1 MNKTI
6 NILSENVIN
15 QIAAGEVIQR
25 PASVIKELLEN
36 AIDADAQNIHVIIKD
51 AGKKLIQII
60 DDGHGM
66 NEEDAKLC
74 FHKHATS
81 KIKNT
86 EDILKINT
94 MGFRGEAL
102 ASIASVSEVEL
113 KTKTIKQS
121 TGTIIHIN
129 NSEIKKASLI
139 ATKKGTSISVKNLFF
154 NIPARKNF
162 LKSNQIEM
170 KHILEHFMQI
180 AIANPKIS
188 FKFNNNNKDLY
199 NLPITNLK
207 QRIIQ
212 LFGKKYNEKI
222 LSIKEDTSI
231 VSINGFLGNP
241 LDAKKTRGDQF
252 LYINNRFIKSGYLN
266 HSIKTAMDNLI
277 QPDQHPSYFIFLNMP
292 SEEID
297 INVHPNKTEVKF
309 TDEKAIYQI
318 LKAACKKSIG
328 MHNIQPS
335 LDFSMEKSFEVPIH
349 IQKSIPREP
358 KLNINTNFNPFSTN
372 NKRAQENTQN
382 IDKLFTNDHEEL
394 IKDVINIDHQYA
406 IFIMNSDN
414 SINVVNKKRAI
425 ERIIYESNQ
434 KILKNQKTNSQ
445 LTMNPEIIN
454 ISPTDIHLIKD
465 NQNLINSMGYIID
478 KITNNTI
485 RIISSPSGIKNIN
498 TQEAIEIFLEELKE
512 KNTDLKE
519 KVINKIAKKIAN
531 NKSRQQENFL
541 SYDKSALINMITQ
554 LLNCKNPFVG
564 INGKACV
571 MHLDTNQ
578 IFE

>member
-1 MNKTI
+1 MKKTI

-36 AIDADAQNIHVIIKD
+36 AIDANAENIHIIIKD
-51 AGKKLIQII
+51 AGKKLIKII

-81 KIKNT
+81 KIKKT
-86 EDILKINT
+86 EDILKIDT

-113 KTKTIKQS
+113 KTKTNKES
-121 TGTIIHIN
+121 TGTIIHID
-129 NSEIKKASLI
+129 NSEVKKTSLTS
-139 ATKKGTSISVKNLFF
+139 TKKGTSISVKNLFF

-170 KHILEHFMQI
+170 KHILDCFMQV

-188 FKFNNNNKDLY
+188 FKFNNNDQDLY
-199 NLPITNLK
+199 NLSSTNLK

-222 LSIKEDTSI
+222 LSIKEETSI

-241 LDAKKTRGDQF
+241 LDAKKTRGEQF
-252 LYINNRFIKSGYLN
+252 LFVNNRFIKSGYLN

-277 QPDQHPSYFIFLNMP
+277 QPNQYPSYFIFLHIP

-318 LKAACKKSIG
+318 LKSACKKSIG

-358 KLNINTNFNPFSTN
+358 KLNINTNFNPFNT
-372 NKRAQENTQN
+372 RAQENTQN
-382 IDKLFTNDHEEL
+382 FDKLFTNDQEAL
-394 IKDVINIDHQYA
+394 IKDVINIDQQYA
-406 IFIMNSDN
+406 IFILNSNN
-414 SINVVNKKRAI
+414 SINVLNKKRAI
-425 ERIIYESNQ
+425 ERIIYEKSQNILNKT
-434 KILKNQKTNSQ
+434 KIISQ
-445 LTMNPEIIN
+445 LTINPEVIN
-454 ISPTDIHLIKD
+454 INPADTHIIED
-465 NQNLINSMGYIID
+465 NQELINSMGYKID

-485 RIISSPSGIKNIN
+485 SIISSPSGIKNIN
-498 TQEAIEIFLEELKE
+498 IQEVIEIFLEELKDN
-512 KNTDLKE
+512 NTDLKE
-519 KVINKIAKKIAN
+519 KMINRISKK
-531 NKSRQQENFL
+531 
-541 SYDKSALINMITQ
+541 
-554 LLNCKNPFVG
+554 
-564 INGKACV
+564 
-571 MHLDTNQ
+571 
-578 IFE
+578 